1 MVGRGPAGPCRQ
13 SRRPPPRPAQGGA
26 AALAALALV
35 FAACEPAAGHA
46 AAAPAPPCEPTG
58 EYTVGGSLDAVHGAV
73 RVLVNGFPGWPA
85 GDLDLVAMEA
95 PGAGLGTPM
104 TPALVSGRND
114 VAVEVVPAV
123 RGPVGGGP
131 VAGPARLRVWVCGPD
146 GRVVPG
152 TERGSDPA
160 LAAWRAELAR
170 RWPAWRAAEDS
181 VLRADPA
188 LAADLAEALAADPG
202 AAVMGRGPALDSARA
217 WARANPVVVRT
228 HFVRPSGPDGRPSD
242 GEPSFDGVFRG
253 GPVIGG
259 TAADSARLRAYAV
272 RLLALTAARDTAA
285 LVAELAPAVNGE
297 FETHGSGTPYTR
309 ETWAEAARGG
319 VVFADPEPYEA
330 GDVELTSWS
339 GGRVW
344 ELSRGPGEPLFASAW
359 SGGGRSEMR
368 AFVAEVGG
376 RLRVVRR

>member
-46 AAAPAPPCEPTG
+46 ASAPAPPCEPTG

-285 LVAELAPAVNGE
+285 LMSEFAPALADR
-297 FETHGSGTPYTR
+297 FRYALHGLDS
-309 ETWAEAARGG
+309 AAYYGLNRRA
-319 VVFADPEPYEA
+319 VVYADPEPYEA
-330 GDVELTSWS
+330 GDVELTSWA

-344 ELSRGPGEPLFASAW
+344 GLGRRGEPGLLQDAATESYV
-359 SGGGRSEMR
+359 EV
-368 AFVAEVGG
+368 FVAEVDG
-376 RLRVVRR
+376 RLRVVR

>member
-1 MVGRGPAGPCRQ
+1 MTRSATD
-13 SRRPPPRPAQGGA
+13 RPPPRPARVGA
-26 AALAALALV
+26 AALAALALAR
-35 FAACEPAAGHA
+35 AACEPAAGHA
-46 AAAPAPPCEPTG
+46 ASAPAPPCEPTG

-285 LVAELAPAVNGE
+285 LVAELAPA
-297 FETHGSGTPYTR
+297 
-309 ETWAEAARGG
+309 AERRYVVSATSEPSEAWLARFRRS
-319 VVFADPEPYEA
+319 VVVSEPDLDWGA
-330 GDVELTSWS
+330 SDVELTSWA

-344 ELSRGPGEPLFASAW
+344 QLARRGARGRLLTSRTGTHRGPVY
-359 SGGGRSEMR
+359 
-368 AFVAEVGG
+368 VAEVDG
-376 RLRVVRR
+376 RLRVVW